1 MKKPLLALA
10 CLIGLVATPSAVC
23 ADGFIS
29 PYVGTIFGGTLG
41 DFDYKERPYAIG
53 VSMGSMGG
61 GIFGFEAD
69 VAFAPDFFGDG
80 NGFFIGDTSVTTGM
94 ANVLLGA
101 PIGGQTGAG
110 IRPYAAAGMG
120 VIRQKVAAYGDLLDF
135 TSTDFAYNLGGGV
148 MIFFGDS
155 VGVRADVRYFR
166 NFQKSEEGIFSFEEG
181 TFHFTRATLGA
192 VLRF

>member
-1 MKKPLLALA
+1 MKTPLIAFTCMLALA
-10 CLIGLVATPSAVC
+10 AAPRGAL

-29 PYVGTIFGGTLG
+29 PYVGTLFGGTLG
-41 DFDYKERPYAIG
+41 EFDYKERPYAVG

-69 VAFAPDFFGDG
+69 VAFAPDFFGDTEG
-80 NGFFIGDTSVTTGM
+80 RLIGETSVTTGM

-110 IRPYAAAGMG
+110 VRPYTTAGVG
-120 VIRQKVAAYGDLLDF
+120 VIRQKVAAYRDFLDF
-135 TSTDFAYNLGGGV
+135 ASTDFAYNVGGGV
-148 MIFFGDS
+148 MIFFADS
-155 VGVRADVRYFR
+155 VGIRGDVRYFR
-166 NFQKSEEGIFSFEEG
+166 NFQKSDEGIFAFEAG
-181 TFHFTRATLGA
+181 TFNFTRATLGA

>member
-1 MKKPLLALA
+1 MKTPLLAFA
-10 CLIGLVATPSAVC
+10 CAVVLVATPSAVS

-29 PYVGTIFGGTLG
+29 PYAGTLFGGTLG
-41 DFDYKERPYAIG
+41 DFDYKERPYTIG
-53 VSMGSMGG
+53 VSIGSMGG

-80 NGFFIGDTSVTTGM
+80 ESFFIGDTSVTTGM

-110 IRPYAAAGMG
+110 VRPYAAAGVG
-120 VIRQKVAAYGDLLDF
+120 VIRQKVAAYGDFLDF
-135 TSTDFAYNLGGGV
+135 TSTDFGYNLGGGV
-148 MIFFGDS
+148 MLFFGDTF
-155 VGVRADVRYFR
+155 GVRADLRYFR
-166 NFQKSEEGIFSFEEG
+166 NFQKSNEGIFTFEEG

-192 VLRF
+192 VFRF